1 MIGKCINMKKISLLI
16 IVGLLTF
23 LGITY
28 NEPNLLYKEV
38 YAETSSINLSQN
50 NLTLGVNTSTILKL
64 TVSSELSSQKINWKS
79 SDSSIATVDSN
90 GKVTGISL
98 GTAYITVTVGDYK
111 ASCVVTVT
119 NNYIEVTGITLNKT
133 NLTLS
138 KGSNEILKAS
148 ITPSNATN
156 KGLIWKSSDSS
167 IAIVDQNGKV
177 TAKSAGT
184 AYITV
189 SSNSSNY
196 KSICQVTV
204 VNTIALTKISTTASI
219 TIKEKSTKTLPIYY
233 TPNNATN
240 KKVTWKSSNPSI
252 ATVNS
257 SGVVTGV
264 SAGTATITITSN
276 DGNHVATSKVIVEAI
291 SKELKGI
298 SLDKK
303 ELTLKP
309 NEEANLNVTFTP
321 TYAENKEVTW
331 SSSNRTVATVEDG
344 KIKALKPGT
353 TEIKVKSK
361 EGNFEAICKVTVT
374 SPPIESIAFEEE
386 LITIYL
392 GEQTTLNTISTPEN
406 SILEKP
412 IWTSSDETIATVEN
426 GVVTPKKVGI
436 VTITISSEDEK
447 IKASIEV
454 NVEEKPQEPLMITI
468 EGYHLNFDP
477 NKKDYSLAIGNETS
491 LVIKTNIESNKVII
505 NGNKDLKNG
514 SIITITIKEEE
525 AKTYIINISKKED
538 YLLYFIAIISILLLI
553 NIIRIVVKNKK
564 SKKRG

>member
-1 MIGKCINMKKISLLI
+1 MKKISLLI